1 MHVVVKVVLQ
11 RSDVWEDAEHHF
23 GVATLVNI
31 GWSAGVAERVRE
43 TSDCVFGSTAAT
55 HISNALGRALCGGW
69 RCIDS
74 IESLLGRT
82 WKDFPGLRSCA
93 L

>member
-11 RSDVWEDAEHHF
+11 RSDVWEDVEHHF

-31 GWSAGVAERVRE
+31 WRGSGVGDRVRE

-55 HISNALGRALCGGW
+55 QFSNALGRALCGGW
-69 RCIDS
+69 RCVDS
-74 IESLLGRT
+74 IESLLVRT